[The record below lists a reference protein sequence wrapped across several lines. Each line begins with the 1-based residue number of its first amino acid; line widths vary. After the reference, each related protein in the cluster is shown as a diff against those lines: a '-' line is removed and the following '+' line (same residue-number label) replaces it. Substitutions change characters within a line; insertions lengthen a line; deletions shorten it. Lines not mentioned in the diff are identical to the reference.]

1 MKYGLFD
8 VRWNRILIPIYLAIR
23 QKCSL
28 ICLVVTVRHR
38 NMAFLQIEK
47 KTGLANGIKCSLWKI
62 RRQLIVQKQQRS
74 GTKIADPRSYFQ
86 SGQGFGW
93 TFIRLKTPKQMQS

>member
-1 MKYGLFD
+1 MKYGLID

-47 KTGLANGIKCSLWKI
+47 KNRIGKWN
-62 RRQLIVQKQQRS
+62 
-74 GTKIADPRSYFQ
+74 
-86 SGQGFGW
+86 
-93 TFIRLKTPKQMQS
+93 QMQLMENKASAHCAKTTKKWHKDC